1 MIPIIIFH
9 IGNQKYLHDCIN
21 SAIKHDNTV
30 HILNDN
36 PDNFQ
41 QSEKLTVCKYNEY
54 STYSNFF
61 KSLYKHYST
70 NSYQLEFICIIRW
83 MCICKYMEDKNIE
96 KAFIC
101 DSDVL
106 IFDNINNIIN
116 KYLPE
121 DMYLCTSG
129 SKNVTGGQ
137 SLFTLKKIK
146 EFVNFILRF
155 YNTQIPNIEKWKK
168 TYNEQGGICDMTLL
182 YYFAHN
188 AMEFVG
194 LRLPNCPCYENDL
207 TTIFENNFTFDLHM
221 GVSGNHLY
229 PDQYEMNGKHKNIK
243 MIDGI
248 PYCFNKRLNKDIKF
262 VLLHFQGPNKTI
274 MSNYL

>member
-9 IGNQKYLHDCIN
+9 IGNQKYLHDCIS

-30 HILNDN
+30 HLLNDEPN
-36 PDNFQ
+36 NFKK
-41 QSEKLTVCKYNEY
+41 SENLTVCNYSEY
-54 STYSNFF
+54 SSYLNIF
-61 KSLYKHYST
+61 KPLYKHFSS

-83 MCICKYMEDKNIE
+83 MYICNYMEKNYIY

-106 IFDNINNIIN
+106 IFDNITNIVN

-121 DMYLCTSG
+121 DMYLCSSG

-137 SLFTLKKIK
+137 SIFTLKKIK
-146 EFVNFILRF
+146 EFVNFIIRF
-155 YNTQIPNIEKWKK
+155 YNTQVPNMEEWKK
-168 TYNEQGGICDMTLL
+168 NYNEPGGVCDMTLL

-188 AMEFVG
+188 ATEFVG
-194 LRLPNCPCYENDL
+194 LRLPDYPYYKNDL
-207 TTIFENNFTFDLHM
+207 TIIFENNFTFDLHI
-221 GVSGNHLY
+221 GVSGNHLH
-229 PDQYEMNGKHKNIK
+229 PDDYEMNGKHKNIK

-248 PYCFNKRLNKDIKF
+248 PYCLNKRLNKDIKF
-262 VLLHFQGPNKTI
+262 VLLHFQGHNKTI